1 MSVGPSVP
9 AVESARLVVQG
20 CVSAGMRHVVVAP
33 GSRSAPLA
41 YALAEA
47 ERDGVLSVHA
57 RLDEREAGFLALG
70 LSLASN
76 APVAVVTTSG
86 SAVANLF
93 PALMEAAHA
102 GVKLVLLTADRPE
115 RLHGTGASQTTQQA
129 GIFAHHTRSSV
140 HIPAGEDPTAAV
152 AEALVATLGN
162 KQDAPGPV
170 HINCAFEDPLYPP
183 NDAMITAAEQ
193 PAERAARQYPELSDV
208 ELLEIDALAAAVPV
222 PRALSCETLREA
234 AARRTEHGA
243 EHGTEHCAEGT
254 TARGTEES
262 AVHRTGSERPDV
274 HRRTVVVA
282 GHDAGEEAAHF
293 AHALDLPLLAEPS
306 SNARHGENALTAYQF
321 TLAAFA
327 DQIEAVVLFGRPT
340 LSRPINALLARDDID
355 SAIYAP
361 GPLAW
366 CELSKRPETPVRS
379 FAQAA
384 QFAGVGPQGW
394 VEAWREADERVV
406 AAVNMVVAEREHVTG
421 RLTGPSL
428 AADVW
433 SGLSGP
439 AVIGSSRPVRDMD
452 IAATPRRGR
461 GPRVYANRG
470 LAGIDGTISTAAGIA
485 LAERRRT
492 LAFMGDVTFLYGAAG
507 MLVPSLEA
515 VPQLDVVVADD
526 GGGTIFSTL
535 EHGTVAAR
543 GGYQEA
549 VDRFFRVPHG
559 LDAVELALV
568 YGWDAQRV
576 SSHEHVREW
585 LDAGRTAHGCRLLV
599 VDTEREKPREL
610 HRALAAAAAEALA

>member
-1 MSVGPSVP
+1 MSVGPSVS
-9 AVESARLVVQG
+9 AVESARLIVQG

-162 KQDAPGPV
+162 KQHAPGPV

-193 PAERAARQYPELSDV
+193 PAERVARQHPELSDV

-222 PRALSCETLREA
+222 PRALSRETLREA

-243 EHGTEHCAEGT
+243 EHSAE
-254 TARGTEES
+254 RGTEES
-262 AVHRTGSERPDV
+262 GAHRTGNERPDV
-274 HRRTVVVA
+274 HRKTVVVA

-340 LSRPINALLARDDID
+340 LSRIINTLLARDDID

-366 CELSKRPETPVRS
+366 CELSKRPETPVHS

-492 LAFMGDVTFLYGAAG
+492 LAFTGDVTFLYGAAG

-559 LDAVELALV
+559 LDAVELALA

>member
-1 MSVGPSVP
+1 MPSLS
-9 AVESARLVVQG
+9 AVESARLIVQG
-20 CVSAGMRHVVVAP
+20 CVSAGMQHVVVAP

-47 ERDGVLSVHA
+47 ERDSVLSVHA

-70 LSLASN
+70 LAMASD

-115 RLHGTGASQTTQQA
+115 RLHETGASQTTQQA
-129 GIFAHHTRSSV
+129 GIFGQHTRASV
-140 HIPAGEDPTAAV
+140 HVPAGEDPTGLV
-152 AEALVATLGN
+152 AEALVAGLGN
-162 KQDAPGPV
+162 KQYAPGPV
-170 HINCAFEDPLYPP
+170 HINCAFEDPLYPSS
-183 NDAMITAAEQ
+183 DAMITGEER
-193 PAERAARQYPELSDV
+193 PADVSARRHPELSDV
-208 ELLEIDALAAAVPV
+208 ELLEMDALAATIPV
-222 PRALSCETLREA
+222 PRALSRETLRA
-234 AARRTEHGA
+234 AAGEGDHQRRTHNQ
-243 EHGTEHCAEGT
+243 
-254 TARGTEES
+254 
-262 AVHRTGSERPDV
+262 
-274 HRRTVVVA
+274 RRTVVIA

-306 SNARHGENALTAYQF
+306 SNARQGENALTAYQF
-321 TLAAFA
+321 TLSAFA

-340 LSRPINALLARDDID
+340 LSRPINALLAREEIP

-366 CELSKRPETPVRS
+366 CDLSKRREAPVRS
-379 FAQAA
+379 FAEAA
-384 QFAGVGPQGW
+384 EFAGVGPEGW
-394 VEAWREADERVV
+394 VEAWREADDRVV
-406 AAVNMVVAEREHVTG
+406 AAVNMVVAEREQVTG

-433 SGLSGP
+433 AGLYGP

-492 LAFMGDVTFLYGAAG
+492 LAFMGDVTLLYGAPG

-535 EHGTVAAR
+535 EHGSVAAR
-543 GGYQEA
+543 GGYREA

-559 LDAVELALV
+559 LDVVELARA

-576 SSHEHVREW
+576 SSHEQVREW
-585 LDAGRTAHGCRLLV
+585 LDAGRTASGCRLLV

-610 HRALAAAAAEALA
+610 HRALAAAAMEALAELG

>member
-1 MSVGPSVP
+1 MPSLS
-9 AVESARLVVQG
+9 AVESARLIVQG

-47 ERDGVLSVHA
+47 ERDSVLSVHA

-70 LSLASN
+70 LAMASD

-129 GIFAHHTRSSV
+129 GIFGQHTRASV
-140 HIPAGEDPTAAV
+140 HVPAGEDPTGLV
-152 AEALVATLGN
+152 AEALVAGLGN
-162 KQDAPGPV
+162 KQHAPGPV
-170 HINCAFEDPLYPP
+170 HINCAFEDPLYPSS
-183 NDAMITAAEQ
+183 DAMITGEEGAADVS
-193 PAERAARQYPELSDV
+193 ARRHPELSDV
-208 ELLEIDALAAAVPV
+208 ELLEMDALAATVPV
-222 PRALSCETLREA
+222 PRALSRETLRAAAGEGTAGERVAGEEA
-234 AARRTEHGA
+234 ANQ
-243 EHGTEHCAEGT
+243 
-254 TARGTEES
+254 
-262 AVHRTGSERPDV
+262 
-274 HRRTVVVA
+274 RRTVVIA

-306 SNARHGENALTAYQF
+306 SNARQGENALTAYQF

-340 LSRPINALLARDDID
+340 LSRPINALLAREDIA
-355 SAIYAP
+355 SAMYAP

-366 CELSKRPETPVRS
+366 CELSKRREAPVRS
-379 FAQAA
+379 FAEAA
-384 QFAGVGPQGW
+384 EFAGVGPEGW
-394 VEAWREADERVV
+394 VEAWREADARVV
-406 AAVNMVVAEREHVTG
+406 AAVNMVVAEREQVTG

-433 SGLSGP
+433 AGLYGP

-492 LAFMGDVTFLYGAAG
+492 LAFMGDVTFLYGSPG

-535 EHGTVAAR
+535 EHGSVAAR
-543 GGYQEA
+543 GGYREA

-559 LDAVELALV
+559 LDVVELARA

-576 SSHEHVREW
+576 SSHEGVREW
-585 LDAGRTAHGCRLLV
+585 LDAGRTAKGCRLLV

-610 HRALAAAAAEALA
+610 HRALAAAAKEALAELG

>member
-1 MSVGPSVP
+1 MSVGPSVS
-9 AVESARLVVQG
+9 AVESARLIVQG

-129 GIFAHHTRSSV
+129 GIFAHHTRSSM

-162 KQDAPGPV
+162 KHHAPGPV

-183 NDAMITAAEQ
+183 NDAMITAAEH
-193 PAERAARQYPELSDV
+193 PAERAARQHPELSDV

-222 PRALSCETLREA
+222 PRALSRETLREA
-234 AARRTEHGA
+234 AAQRREHGA
-243 EHGTEHCAEGT
+243 EHSAE
-254 TARGTEES
+254 RGTEES

-274 HRRTVVVA
+274 HRKTVVVA
-282 GHDAGEEAAHF
+282 GHDAGEEAAYF

-384 QFAGVGPQGW
+384 QFAGIGPQGW

-492 LAFMGDVTFLYGAAG
+492 LAFTGDVTFLYGAAG